1 MVYWRPHKVYSIDG
15 ISYTIYHLGLLTQ
28 INKRKELNSRDKTI
42 GSLQK
47 VNEKLV
53 EELLEIK
60 TSRIVKNTYNVNE
73 INIVQPENSV
83 KKGKR

>member
-1 MVYWRPHKVYSIDG
+1 
-15 ISYTIYHLGLLTQ
+15 LGLLTQ